1 MSRTNPMIANL
12 VGKDEFQKLLSDAS
26 YHYADD
32 SGGEWG
38 RGAQLVVEAAKLVIA
53 NKWRFWQI
61 QEAHRETAPLVTFD
75 QVMEQICNVA
85 YRGT

>member
-1 MSRTNPMIANL
+1 MTKPNSIIANL
-12 VGKDEFQKLLSDAS
+12 VGKDQFQKLLNDAS

-32 SGGEWG
+32 SGGEWS
-38 RGAQLVVEAAKLVIA
+38 RGSGLVVEAAKVAIE

-61 QEAHRETAPLVTFD
+61 QAAHREGAPLVTFD

>member
-1 MSRTNPMIANL
+1 MSNPNSIIANL
-12 VGKDEFQKLLSDAS
+12 VGKDQFQKLLNDAS

-38 RGAQLVVEAAKLVIA
+38 RGAQLVLEAAQVAIA

-61 QEAHRETAPLVTFD
+61 QAAHRDSAPLVTFD
-75 QVMEQICNVA
+75 QVMEQICNIT

>member
-1 MSRTNPMIANL
+1 MDKANPMIKDLA
-12 VGKDEFQKLLSDAS
+12 GKEQFQKLLNDAS

-38 RGAQLVVEAAKLVIA
+38 RGAKLVVEAAKLVIA

-61 QEAHRETAPLVTFD
+61 KEAHREAAPLVSFE
-75 QVMEQICNVA
+75 QVMEQVCNVA

>member
-1 MSRTNPMIANL
+1 MQKDISMVDGLA
-12 VGKDEFQKLLSDAS
+12 GKEHFQKFLNDAS

-32 SGGEWG
+32 SAGEWAQ
-38 RGAQLVVEAAKLVIA
+38 GAKLVVEAAKVVIE

-61 QEAHRETAPLVTFD
+61 QAAHREAAPLVTFD
-75 QVMEQICNVA
+75 QVMEQVCNIA